1 MVVFLLKIQKTILG
15 SLAGAEVASGFGL
28 EDALGLLEA
37 VISEGEYNRDFC
49 DALMRKVLA

>member
-1 MVVFLLKIQKTILG
+1 MVFLLKIQKTILG

-49 DALMRKVLA
+49 DALLRRVLA